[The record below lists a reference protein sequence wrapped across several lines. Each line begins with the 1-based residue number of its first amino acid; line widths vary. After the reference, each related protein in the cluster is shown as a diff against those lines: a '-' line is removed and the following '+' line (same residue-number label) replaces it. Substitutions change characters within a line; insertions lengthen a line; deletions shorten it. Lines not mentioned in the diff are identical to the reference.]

1 MPLPA
6 DVRDAFLIPDGAIYL
21 DTASNAPRTRR
32 VDAALRAAWAEQ
44 AAPWRLSFADW
55 EAQIERVRT
64 QASRLFRIDLTADA
78 DAVALVP
85 SVAHAMSTIAAGWP
99 LRAGDVVGIVDGEF
113 PSALLP
119 WQARCASS
127 GATLHAVAREDAT
140 SGFLDLIE
148 RGTPAVLVVSHAHWR
163 DGRLLDLDR
172 VAMTAQAHGVPLV
185 LDLSQ
190 SLGVLPCDVERW
202 QPAFAMSVGY
212 KWWLAHKGLCAMW
225 VSPEWRECLPPLE
238 QHWQGRSP
246 AQPWRFDSEHAPPY
260 RDGARRFDGGEIA
273 DPLRLAITEAGLHDV
288 LAWTPRAISGRLG
301 VLLGRLKHRLVDA
314 GLGDWCVEPSA
325 PHLLGLAPPHDRVDA
340 VRAAFAEHAIICIE
354 RDRVF
359 RLAPHLHIGERDID
373 RVADAIIGA
382 R

>member
-32 VDAALRAAWAEQ
+32 VDAALREAWSEQ

-55 EAQIERVRT
+55 EAHIERVRT
-64 QASRLFRIDLTADA
+64 QASRLFHVDLKPEP

-85 SVAHAMSTIAAGWP
+85 SVAHAMSTVASGWP
-99 LRAGDVVGIVDGEF
+99 LQPSDIVGIVDGEF

-119 WQARCASS
+119 WQMRCEAT
-127 GATLHAVAREDAT
+127 GATLQSVPREDA
-140 SGFLDLIE
+140 SDGFVDLIE
-148 RGTPAVLVVSHAHWR
+148 RRKPAVIVLSHAHWR

-172 VAMTAQAHGVPLV
+172 VAMTARAHHVPVV

-212 KWWLAHKGLCAMW
+212 KWWLAHKGLCALW
-225 VSPEWRECLPPLE
+225 VSPEWRGRLQPLE
-238 QHWQGRSP
+238 QHWQGRLP
-246 AQPWRFDSEHAPPY
+246 AQAWRFDTDEAPPY
-260 RDGARRFDGGEIA
+260 RAGARRFDGGEIS

-288 LAWTPRAISGRLG
+288 LEWTPRAISERLG
-301 VLLGRLKHRLVDA
+301 ELVDRLKQRLAAA
-314 GLGDWCVEPSA
+314 GLAHWYVEPSS
-325 PHLLGLAPPHDRVDA
+325 PHLLGLAPDQDRIDA
-340 VRAAFAEHAIICIE
+340 VRTAFADNVIICIE
-354 RDRVF
+354 RDNVF
-359 RLAPHLHIGERDID
+359 RLAPHLHIDERDID
-373 RVADAIIGA
+373 RVADVVIGA